1 MEDFVEITDNVIEFL
16 KFDLGLLDTDTFYPC
31 LLDEPYTL
39 DHKQTFDFYFAR
51 NPKMIPTPLII
62 VVHGGGWISGHKR
75 SKFMAPMIKP
85 IYEGVSVAVISYTL
99 AIKAPHP
106 QAIFDIKT
114 AIRFFKEHAVKYGV
128 DPGKIFLWG
137 ESAGAHLVDM
147 VGCTLDNEDLCD
159 LSMGS
164 PEQNHKIAG
173 VVSHYGMTDF
183 FSIDQ
188 QLEANGFEVGW
199 AMTSEDSLAS
209 WYLGQPML
217 KDIKMTL
224 KAQPMTY
231 IHENIPPFFLRHG
244 KKDNIVPYQQTE
256 IFEEALSKVGVYV
269 DVDYYDEAE
278 HTDPMFFTD
287 EEIRKMIH
295 FMEKVV
301 R

>member
-1 MEDFVEITDNVIEFL
+1 MEITDNVIEFL
-16 KFDLGLLDTDTFYPC
+16 KFDLGLLDTDIFYPC

-39 DHKQTFDFYFAR
+39 DRKQTFDFYFAR
-51 NPKMIPTPLII
+51 NPKIIPTPLII

-128 DPGKIFLWG
+128 DPEKIFLWG

-147 VGCTLDNEDLCD
+147 VGCTLGDETLCD
-159 LSMGS
+159 RSIGS
-164 PEQNHKIAG
+164 PEQDNQVAG
-173 VVSHYGMTDF
+173 IISHYGMTDF
-183 FSIDQ
+183 FSVDQ

-209 WYLGQPML
+209 WYLGQPIL

-224 KAQPMTY
+224 KGQPMTY

-287 EEIRKMIH
+287 EEIKKIIH

-301 R
+301 K